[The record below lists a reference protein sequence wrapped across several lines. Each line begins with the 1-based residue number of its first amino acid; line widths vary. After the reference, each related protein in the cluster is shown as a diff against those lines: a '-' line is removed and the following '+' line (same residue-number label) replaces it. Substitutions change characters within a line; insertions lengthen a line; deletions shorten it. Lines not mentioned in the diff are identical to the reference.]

1 MASPELGGYNVPVS
15 AVPFYRGPFGK
26 AQAERLLWRAGLG
39 ARPGEAQTLAKRGLD
54 AAVHSLTRPGPMQLV
69 GPEPKDDRGLPLAPV
84 DAFGHDH
91 LWWLDRM
98 VRTTTPLVE
107 RMVLVWHDWFATSN
121 STVASQRL
129 MIQQNELFRSN
140 ALGSFDALLKGVTTD
155 PAMLIWLSGN
165 QNVKGRANENYAREL
180 MELFTLGA
188 DRGAYTENDVREQ
201 ARALTGWRGSQTVPF
216 RYDSAQHDTGTKIVF
231 NQSGNFDWQDA
242 CRLCLAHPLHPSYF
256 VTRMWSYFVPTPPS
270 KATID
275 GLVQVYAGR
284 NIRPV
289 VEAILKHPD
298 FHTGPRMVKPAVVY
312 NAGLLRTLSRGI
324 DTAQWWQLD
333 QSAGMRLFYPPDVAG
348 WRNHRPLDT
357 GTYRARWFIAALV
370 QGASEPAGSPRDPG
384 KLLDRA
390 LGFWGSPTLSAPT
403 RKALTEFA
411 RTQLAHHSAGVVET
425 ALRRLVATSPDLH
438 TA

>member
-1 MASPELGGYNVPVS
+1 VRVS
-15 AVPFYRGPFGK
+15 DVPFYRGPFGK
-26 AQAERLLWRAGLG
+26 PQAERLLWRAGFG
-39 ARPGEAQTLAKRGLD
+39 ARPGEAEALARRGLD

-69 GPEPKDDRGLPLAPV
+69 GPEPKDDRGLPLAPA

-91 LWWLDRM
+91 LWWIDRM

-107 RMVLVWHDWFATSN
+107 RMALIWHDWFATSN
-121 STVASQRL
+121 SSVASQRL
-129 MIQQNELFRSN
+129 MLQQNELFRSN
-140 ALGSFDALLKGVTTD
+140 ALGSFDTLLKAVTTD

-188 DRGAYTENDVREQ
+188 DRGAYTETDVREQ
-201 ARALTGWRGSQTVPF
+201 ARALTGWRGSQAIAF
-216 RYDSAQHDTGTKIVF
+216 RFDQTQHDTGAKTVF
-231 NQSGNFDWQDA
+231 NQTGNYDWQDA

-256 VTRMWSYFVPTPPS
+256 VTRMWSYFVPAPPDQ
-270 KATID
+270 ATID
-275 GLVQVYAGR
+275 GLVQVYKGR
-284 NIRPV
+284 QIRPV
-289 VEAILKHPD
+289 VEAILKHPV

-312 NAGLLRTLSRGI
+312 NAGLLRTISRGV

-370 QGASEPAGSPRDPG
+370 QGAAQPADAPSDPT
-384 KLLDRA
+384 KLLERA

-403 RKALTEFA
+403 RTSLTEFA
-411 RTQLAHHSAGVVET
+411 RKQLAHHRAAMVET

>member
-1 MASPELGGYNVPVS
+1 
-15 AVPFYRGPFGK
+15 
-26 AQAERLLWRAGLG
+26 LLWRAGFG
-39 ARPGEAQTLAKRGLD
+39 ARPGEAEALARRGLD

-69 GPEPKDDRGLPLAPV
+69 GPEPKDDRGLPLAPA

-91 LWWLDRM
+91 LWWIDRM

-107 RMVLVWHDWFATSN
+107 RMALIWHDWFATSN
-121 STVASQRL
+121 SSVASQRL
-129 MIQQNELFRSN
+129 MLQQNELFRSN
-140 ALGSFDALLKGVTTD
+140 ALGSFDTLLKAVTTD

-188 DRGAYTENDVREQ
+188 DRGAYTETDVREQ
-201 ARALTGWRGSQTVPF
+201 ARALTGWRGSQAIAF
-216 RYDSAQHDTGTKIVF
+216 RFDQTQHDTGAKTVF
-231 NQSGNFDWQDA
+231 NQTGNYDWQDA

-256 VTRMWSYFVPTPPS
+256 VTRMWSYFVPAPPDQ
-270 KATID
+270 ATID
-275 GLVQVYAGR
+275 GLVQVYKGR
-284 NIRPV
+284 QIRPV
-289 VEAILKHPD
+289 VEAILKHPV

-312 NAGLLRTLSRGI
+312 NAGLLRTISRGV

-370 QGASEPAGSPRDPG
+370 QGAAQPADAPSDPT
-384 KLLDRA
+384 KLLERA

-403 RKALTEFA
+403 RTSLTEFA
-411 RTQLAHHSAGVVET
+411 RKQLAHHRAAMVET

>member
-1 MASPELGGYNVPVS
+1 VRVS
-15 AVPFYRGPFGK
+15 DVPFYRGPFGK
-26 AQAERLLWRAGLG
+26 PQAERLLWRAGFG
-39 ARPGEAQTLAKRGLD
+39 ARPGEAEALARRGLD

-69 GPEPKDDRGLPLAPV
+69 GPEPKDDRGLPLAPA

-91 LWWLDRM
+91 LWWIDRM

-107 RMVLVWHDWFATSN
+107 RMALIWHDWFATSN
-121 STVASQRL
+121 SSVASQRL
-129 MIQQNELFRSN
+129 MLQQNELFRSN
-140 ALGSFDALLKGVTTD
+140 ALGSFDTLLKAVTTD

-188 DRGAYTENDVREQ
+188 DRGAYTETDVREQ
-201 ARALTGWRGSQTVPF
+201 ARALTGWRGSQAIAF
-216 RYDSAQHDTGTKIVF
+216 RFDQTQHDTGAKTVF
-231 NQSGNFDWQDA
+231 NQTGNYDWQDA

-256 VTRMWSYFVPTPPS
+256 VTRMWSYFVPAPPDQ
-270 KATID
+270 ATID
-275 GLVQVYAGR
+275 GLVQVYKGR
-284 NIRPV
+284 QIRPV
-289 VEAILKHPD
+289 VEAILKHPV

-312 NAGLLRTLSRGI
+312 NAGLLRTISRGV

-370 QGASEPAGSPRDPG
+370 QGAAQPADAPSDPA
-384 KLLDRA
+384 KLLERA

-403 RKALTEFA
+403 RTSLTEFA
-411 RTQLAHHSAGVVET
+411 RKQLAHHRAAMVET